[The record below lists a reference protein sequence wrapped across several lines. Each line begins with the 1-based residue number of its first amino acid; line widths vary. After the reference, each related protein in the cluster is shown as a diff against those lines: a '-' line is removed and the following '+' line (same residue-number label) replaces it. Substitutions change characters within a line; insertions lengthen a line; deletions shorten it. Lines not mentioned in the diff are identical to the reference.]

1 MKYTVSKAFRPKGSN
16 SPEAKVG
23 SSLEL
28 SDSQARVFKAV
39 GFVKDS
45 DPPPPSPPPVEYK
58 PRTYMR
64 RDLVAESPAA
74 PVESAAKDDDESDEA
89 GKKVP
94 AKKTTRSYQRR
105 TFE

>member
-1 MKYTVSKAFRPKGSN
+1 MQYTVTKAFRPKGSN

-28 SDSQARVFKAV
+28 TDSQARVFKAV

-45 DPPPPSPPPVEYK
+45 APPPPSPPPVEYK

-74 PVESAAKDDDESDEA
+74 PVESSAKDDDESDA
-89 GKKVP
+89 AKKVP
-94 AKKTTRSYQRR
+94 AKKTTRSYLRR
-105 TFE
+105 TSE